1 MALLLEDKNIAF
13 QWIYKEAEAQSRFLV
28 ANHQYKCEKVQ
39 KRSKGCRDNS
49 WQCYISKDSPDTF

>member
-13 QWIYKEAEAQSRFLV
+13 QWIYKEAEAQSCFLV

-39 KRSKGCRDNS
+39 KSS
-49 WQCYISKDSPDTF
+49 EEI